1 MDIHGD
7 DYQQNKIKTII
18 GINLV
23 NPILIDASKQYLIG
37 WVIDTPTDYFIG
49 WIASLI
55 LILMIFNLVLF
66 LKMSKLC
73 EGLSVNEAY
82 PGERR
87 TAANGRHPTGNT
99 RELEAVF
106 RSRISPFLSGGFQQ
120 LPVLYGRIR

>member
-55 LILMIFNLVLF
+55 LILMIFNLVIF

-73 EGLSVNEAY
+73 EGRSVNEAY
-82 PGERR
+82 D
-87 TAANGRHPTGNT
+87 
-99 RELEAVF
+99 
-106 RSRISPFLSGGFQQ
+106 
-120 LPVLYGRIR
+120 VLYDSHFLLDWDGTG